1 MEKFPEKVSVGVFAT
16 ALMPSTTTPLSSIME
31 ELFKGHPLE
40 AYMDSKVMISTD
52 PNNPSSF
59 LHFGPKYM
67 SSRMYQLTA
76 PESYCLQ
83 DFMLATMLVRPG
95 NLFLDHI
102 TKEVMITEENFGSL
116 SRAYIVC
123 KEDKTLREDFQRWM
137 IERSPGVQV
146 KEIEGA
152 DHMVMLSKTNELYSI
167 LQDIA
172 REHH

>member
-1 MEKFPEKVSVGVFAT
+1 MS
-16 ALMPSTTTPLSSIME
+16 
-31 ELFKGHPLE
+31 LFIFIFIFIYFLNL
-40 AYMDSKVMISTD
+40 IS
-52 PNNPSSF
+52 
-59 LHFGPKYM
+59 PK
-67 SSRMYQLTA
+67 
-76 PESYCLQ
+76 SYFLQ

-123 KEDKTLREDFQRWM
+123 KEDKSIAVDFQRWM
-137 IERSPGVQV
+137 IERSPGVEV

-152 DHMVMLSKTNELYSI
+152 DHMVMLSKTKELYSI